1 MEWEREAGMRRRK
14 KIVFY
19 KKVKVV
25 GIGLILLTTMDF
37 SPVFAVTNPNVDN
50 AQSIS
55 NGVATRTENY
65 TYDVSV
71 DYNPMNFQQ
80 LKVTLPI
87 PEQYV
92 TKELG
97 FRIEPNTNFYNYK
110 TDTIN
115 SKITS
120 VSYDNPITSTN
131 TLRMSSSN
139 FIVSSK
145 NVNYL
150 GFTFKVKYT
159 DIQTNELIDVTYNVK
174 FINAALNIN
183 YVDENNTIISE
194 PQRVTGSVGDL
205 YDASAEEYKKIIP
218 GYTISEAKLPTHTQ
232 GVFSTSEQDITYFYT
247 KNKAGAGNVTAKY
260 VDTDGT
266 PISGD
271 VVKAGVIGEDYTT
284 EQKDIPGYTF
294 KEVQGYVTG
303 KFTDQPQTVTY
314 VYEQYKDKSTVLVHD
329 SELTVGDTWKPED
342 NFDSST
348 DYYGNTVPFSN
359 INVAGQV
366 DTTKSG
372 TYKVTYRRFVPN
384 FFSASENQGTYSAIA
399 TITVKDAQP
408 LKGGDITTKYVDT
421 DGNAL
426 LEDAVQTGNIG
437 ENYTTERKEFDG
449 YTFKEVQGNAT
460 GQFTNQV
467 QTVTYVY
474 TKNEIPNLIGTVIVR
489 YVDTDDN
496 SISED
501 VVKSGTV
508 GESYITDK
516 KVIEGYSFKEVRGN
530 ISGQYNEQPQTV
542 SYVYV
547 KDEVGSESGTNNNV
561 KDEVGS
567 ESKTHSKTSNKRTA
581 LLSEQALPKT
591 GENERMALVN
601 STIGAVLLAT
611 GLLVYVFRFKRVNK

>member
-1 MEWEREAGMRRRK
+1 M
-14 KIVFY
+14 
-19 KKVKVV
+19 
-25 GIGLILLTTMDF
+25 
-37 SPVFAVTNPNVDN
+37 
-50 AQSIS
+50 
-55 NGVATRTENY
+55 
-65 TYDVSV
+65 
-71 DYNPMNFQQ
+71 
-80 LKVTLPI
+80 
-87 PEQYV
+87 
-92 TKELG
+92 
-97 FRIEPNTNFYNYK
+97 
-110 TDTIN
+110 
-115 SKITS
+115 
-120 VSYDNPITSTN
+120 
-131 TLRMSSSN
+131 
-139 FIVSSK
+139 
-145 NVNYL
+145 
-150 GFTFKVKYT
+150 
-159 DIQTNELIDVTYNVK
+159 
-174 FINAALNIN
+174 
-183 YVDENNTIISE
+183 
-194 PQRVTGSVGDL
+194 
-205 YDASAEEYKKIIP
+205 
-218 GYTISEAKLPTHTQ
+218 
-232 GVFSTSEQDITYFYT
+232 
-247 KNKAGAGNVTAKY
+247 
-260 VDTDGT
+260 
-266 PISGD
+266 
-271 VVKAGVIGEDYTT
+271 VKAGVIGEDYTT

-426 LEDAVQTGNIG
+426 LEDVVQTGNIG
-437 ENYTTERKEFDG
+437 ENYTTERKELDG

-460 GQFTNQV
+460 GQFTNQA

-567 ESKTHSKTSNKRTA
+567 ESGTNKNAKDEVGSESKTHSKTSNKRTA